1 MSRQKTNKQFVLE
14 VKNLVGDEYEFID
27 NYIDNHTKLRVI
39 HKKCQNTYMVEPK
52 AFLYTGRRCP
62 YCNGGVRK
70 KDEDFIKDFYN
81 KANGEYILLSN
92 YNNANARV
100 KVKHLVCN
108 NEYYVKPSKFLSDRK
123 CPFCYGSHKKSSEEF
138 KHEVENITNGEYEV
152 LDDYITALNKI
163 RFRHKKCGNIF
174 NIKPNT
180 FLCGSRCPF
189 CKQSKGEKLIEKYF
203 IQHNI
208 YFEPQKQFNG
218 CKVIN
223 NLKFDFYV
231 PKFNICIEYD
241 GEFHYR
247 DIFKNGDLEKQK
259 NRDLTKNNFCIKNNM
274 KLIRIPYWNF
284 DKIYDILDMVLSSK
298 DVNINKIK
306 EGANG

>member
-1 MSRQKTNKQFVLE
+1 M
-14 VKNLVGDEYEFID
+14 
-27 NYIDNHTKLRVI
+27 
-39 HKKCQNTYMVEPK
+39 
-52 AFLYTGRRCP
+52 
-62 YCNGGVRK
+62 
-70 KDEDFIKDFYN
+70 
-81 KANGEYILLSN
+81 
-92 YNNANARV
+92 
-100 KVKHLVCN
+100 
-108 NEYYVKPSKFLSDRK
+108 
-123 CPFCYGSHKKSSEEF
+123 
-138 KHEVENITNGEYEV
+138 
-152 LDDYITALNKI
+152 
-163 RFRHKKCGNIF
+163 
-174 NIKPNT
+174 
-180 FLCGSRCPF
+180 CGSRCPF

-306 EGANG
+306 EDANG